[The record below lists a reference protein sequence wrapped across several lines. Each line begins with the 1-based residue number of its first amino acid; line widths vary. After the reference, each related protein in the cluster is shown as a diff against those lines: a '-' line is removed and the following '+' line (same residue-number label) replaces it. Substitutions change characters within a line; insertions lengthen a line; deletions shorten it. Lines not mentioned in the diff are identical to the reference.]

1 MRCPMRKFAAA
12 VPLAFVLAFGAVRPA
27 SAQWAVIDVAAIAQ
41 AIEEYIVLQ
50 EQLSN
55 MQDHLEQARQ
65 EYQALTGERGMERLL
80 AGTVRNYLP
89 ADLRALTDAIA
100 GAGWAYGTFADS
112 ARAFLEANVVLTPQ
126 QLAAFSA
133 EDRAHL
139 EATRQST
146 AILQALTQEALSNAS
161 GRFDGIQQLIDA
173 IPGATDPKAIMDLQ
187 ARIQAE
193 QGMLTNESNKLQV
206 LFQAMTAKDQADR
219 LRRREQAIADVG
231 SRREMVPLAFPSV
244 ELMP

>member
-1 MRCPMRKFAAA
+1 MRKLI
-12 VPLAFVLAFGAVRPA
+12 LAIPVALVLAFGAVRPA
-27 SAQWAVIDVAAIAQ
+27 AAQWAVIDVAAIAQ
-41 AIEEYIVLQ
+41 AIEEYMVLQ

-65 EYQALTGERGMERLL
+65 QYQALTGERGMERIL

-100 GAGWAYGTFADS
+100 GAGWAYGNFATS
-112 ARAFLEANVVLTPQ
+112 ARAFLDANVVLTPE
-126 QLAAFSA
+126 QLASFSP

-146 AILQALTQEALSNAS
+146 ALLQALTKEALSNSS
-161 GRFDGIQQLIDA
+161 GRFDAIQELIDT
-173 IPGATDPKAIMDLQ
+173 IPRATDPKAIMDLQ

-219 LRRREQAIADVG
+219 LRRREQAIADIG
-231 SRREMVPLAFPSV
+231 SRREMVPLEFPSLV
-244 ELMP
+244 SMPGAF